1 MSAVEGIAVNILVV
15 DDRAENRAALR
26 AILSSPD
33 YRVVEAGCAQDALRE
48 LLSREFA
55 VILLDVVMP
64 DMNGF
69 ELAAAIR
76 RRERTSSV
84 PILFL
89 TAEATDLDR
98 ACRGYEVGAVDYLV
112 KPLVPIVV
120 QAKVAVF
127 AELHRKEKKIENQ
140 AALLLEAQKKQNEF
154 RLMELQ
160 LASERRYRVLAEAVP
175 HIVWRA
181 RPDGSVEYF
190 NWRWF
195 EYTGRLTLNATG
207 TWQHVIHSEDLSRWN
222 EAWREALSSVEMFQV
237 ECRLRKADGT
247 FRWHL
252 CLAVPE
258 RSATGQALSW
268 MGTFTDIDDQKRVQA
283 VLSEFKGTLDAVLD
297 AVFIFDTDVRR
308 FLYVNQGTS
317 ALLGYSGDELSRMRP
332 VEIAVDDDGAGLRE
346 LIAPLREGAKDVTT
360 IEMKFRR
367 KDARV
372 VPAEVS
378 LQYIPV
384 DGGRVVAIARDISD
398 RLRARLEREQ
408 LYQAAVDAVRSRDEF
423 LSVASHELRTPLSS
437 LQLQIENLLRPSRKD
452 PAAVLRPEH
461 LKKKLEM
468 SLRQTGRL
476 TQLVSE
482 LMDVSRIRAGRLR
495 LKLEEADLCA
505 IAREV
510 AERLGE
516 DAARART
523 PVTVTTQTKVL
534 GKWDRMRVE
543 QVLTNLMTNALK
555 FGAGH
560 PVEVDVEGNGVL
572 ARLVVRDRGIGI
584 PEGDL
589 ERIFERYEQATSARG
604 YGGLGLGLYIARQ
617 IVDAHGGTLRVE
629 SAPGAGSTFTVEL
642 PVEPSPKHER
652 PGGRLPAEPARP
664 PDDVARVPE
673 TATD

>member
-1 MSAVEGIAVNILVV
+1 MSAAEAMPVNILVV
-15 DDRAENRAALR
+15 DDRAENRTALR
-26 AILSSPD
+26 AILSAPD
-33 YRVVEAGCAQDALRE
+33 YRIVEAESAKDALRE

-55 VILLDVVMP
+55 VILLDVIMP
-64 DMNGF
+64 EMNGF

-76 RRERTSSV
+76 RRERSSTV

-89 TAEATDLDR
+89 TAEAADLDR

-127 AELHRKEKKIENQ
+127 AELYRKEKKIENQ
-140 AALLLEAQKKQNEF
+140 AALLLEAEKKQNEL
-154 RLMELQ
+154 RLMQLQ

-207 TWQHVIHSEDLSRWN
+207 TWDHVVHSDDQPRWK
-222 EAWREALSSVEMFQV
+222 EAWREARSTVEMFQV

-252 CLAVPE
+252 CRAVPE

-268 MGTFTDIDDQKRVQA
+268 MGTFTDIEDQKRVQA

-317 ALLGYSGDELSRMRP
+317 ALLGYSEDELSRMGP
-332 VEIAVDDDGAGLRE
+332 VEIAADDDGAGLRE
-346 LIAPLREGAKDVTT
+346 LIVPLREGTKDGTT

-398 RLRARLEREQ
+398 RLQARLEREQ

-461 LKKKLEM
+461 LKKKLEI
-468 SLRQTGRL
+468 SLRQTDRL
-476 TQLVSE
+476 AQLVSE

-505 IAREV
+505 ITRDV
-510 AERLGE
+510 AERLGD
-516 DAARART
+516 DAARAHT
-523 PVTVTTQTKVL
+523 PVTVTTQTAVL
-534 GKWDRMRVE
+534 GRWDRMRVE

-560 PVEVDVEGNGVL
+560 PVEVAVEGNEVV

-584 PEGDL
+584 PARDL
-589 ERIFERYEQATSARG
+589 DRIFDRYEQATSARG

-629 SAPGAGSTFTVEL
+629 SEPGVGSTFTVEL
-642 PVEPSPKHER
+642 PVEPPPKAER
-652 PGGRLPAEPARP
+652 PSVPARP
-664 PDDVARVPE
+664 PEDVARVPE
-673 TATD
+673 VATD